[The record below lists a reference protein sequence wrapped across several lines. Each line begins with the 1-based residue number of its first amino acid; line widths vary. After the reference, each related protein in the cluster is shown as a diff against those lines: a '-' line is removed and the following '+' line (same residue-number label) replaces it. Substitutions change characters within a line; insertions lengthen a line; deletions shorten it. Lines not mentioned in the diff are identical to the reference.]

1 MILIYCQQLDV
12 ISGKLRRDGFHRRE
26 EEEEEY
32 CDYILSEDV
41 RDKPFF
47 GIVNPN
53 FSNFKIQMKK
63 KGEGQWQSIWKRS

>member
-1 MILIYCQQLDV
+1 MILICCQQLDV

-47 GIVNPN
+47 GN
-53 FSNFKIQMKK
+53 S
-63 KGEGQWQSIWKRS
+63 